1 MGRDYVF
8 KADLQEQ
15 IRELERQ
22 EAALMREVKT
32 IDSDAA
38 DPVEAAKRAAR
49 QEATVFVGGLE
60 NETEKAEL
68 LGLFEDCGHV
78 DDVRFPGGTE
88 SGKASRGIAFV
99 VFDTAM
105 AARRAVGLSGEMFK
119 GKKIRVAPANEG
131 AHKGDDD
138 GKGKGKD
145 GKGKDKGKGKGK
157 DKDTDDRRDDRR
169 RSPSRGS
176 RAILEGRRRNRSR
189 SQWSRG
195 REVPDRSQE
204 R

>member
-1 MGRDYVF
+1 MG
-8 KADLQEQ
+8 
-15 IRELERQ
+15 
-22 EAALMREVKT
+22 
-32 IDSDAA
+32 
-38 DPVEAAKRAAR
+38 
-49 QEATVFVGGLE
+49 E

-138 GKGKGKD
+138 GKGKGRD

-157 DKDTDDRRDDRR
+157 DKGKDKDDNRRDDRR
-169 RSPSRGS
+169 PSPSGGS
-176 RAILEGRRRNRSR
+176 RAMMGDLGDRRRNRSR
-189 SQWSRG
+189 SRWSRG
-195 REVPDRSQE
+195 REVEERRPRGSSRTRSP
-204 R
+204 RR

>member
-1 MGRDYVF
+1 
-8 KADLQEQ
+8 
-15 IRELERQ
+15 
-22 EAALMREVKT
+22 
-32 IDSDAA
+32 
-38 DPVEAAKRAAR
+38 
-49 QEATVFVGGLE
+49 
-60 NETEKAEL
+60 
-68 LGLFEDCGHV
+68 
-78 DDVRFPGGTE
+78 
-88 SGKASRGIAFV
+88 
-99 VFDTAM
+99 
-105 AARRAVGLSGEMFK
+105 MFK

-204 R
+204 RRPRGSSRTRSPRRN